1 MVKNVETVPTLGVGF
16 EFSLYHLTSFVQIPA
31 IKAIVEDC
39 TKKISEL
46 SPVVEVA
53 RQQIG
58 R

>member
-1 MVKNVETVPTLGVGF
+1 M
-16 EFSLYHLTSFVQIPA
+16 QIPA

-53 RQQIG
+53 RQQTFIVIVPLQ
-58 R
+58 RKTD